1 MTNEKQEP
9 LIPPILLLGLG
20 IASILVAITIA
31 FTNSDNLVLALIAA
45 GVGIGSLVGWG
56 FLSQDQFSS
65 VASGRAL
72 RFGGTSLLVTLIVIV
87 ALIAIYAGVRGLNL
101 RLDVTQQEN
110 FSLPESARELITAYG
125 NDPTQPPVRILAFYN
140 DAASRDQATLLFDD
154 FVQTSNNKISYEFVD
169 PDQNPV
175 IAEQYEI
182 TQAGQIAVV
191 RLENG
196 QPNLETAL
204 TVNSLSQESLTNTV
218 IAVAALGDFRLY
230 VLEVEN
236 GLSIENETPSGMSI
250 YNQIIT
256 ENYQFTTQSISIF
269 DITSGTVNLTDPEA
283 DGIVLMIPGGT
294 SALDD
299 ESLKVITDYLDG
311 GGDAVIFADV
321 NVEPNEE
328 SLATAPN
335 LNEYLARVYGVNFT
349 NSLVLDDRQNFQ
361 SLLAIVTNSFDPAHP
376 VTETFASTNNVAL
389 LFDASHTLQFVETP
403 PANVVLTTLVSSG
416 PDSYSKSID
425 ALAAENVEQV
435 DTDPVGPFPIAIAA
449 ENQTNGSRLVL
460 VGASN
465 LLNNQSSQFSGSG
478 VVNIDLSWNT
488 ALWTAG
494 FFEFYEN
501 LPRGI
506 RRDARAQ
513 DAPIL
518 ASDNQLTLINFLS
531 TLGIPFGIL
540 LLGGGVW
547 FLRRS
552 KVKES

>member
-1 MTNEKQEP
+1 MMTEKQEP

-20 IASILVAITIA
+20 IVSILVAITIA
-31 FTNSDNLVLALIAA
+31 FTNSDNLVLALIAV
-45 GVGIGSLVGWG
+45 GVGIGSLVGWA
-56 FLSQDQFSS
+56 FLSPDQFSQM
-65 VASGRAL
+65 ASGRAI
-72 RFGGTSLLVTLIVIV
+72 RFGGVSLLVTLIVLV
-87 ALIAIYAGVRGLNL
+87 ALVAIYVGVRSLNL

-110 FSLPESARELITAYG
+110 FSLPASARELITAYG
-125 NDPTQPPVRILAFYN
+125 SDPTQPPVRILAFYN

-169 PDQNPV
+169 PDQNPLLT
-175 IAEQYEI
+175 EQYEI
-182 TQAGQIAVV
+182 TQPGQIAVV

-196 QPNLETAL
+196 QPNIETAL

-230 VLEVEN
+230 LLEVEN
-236 GLSIENETPSGMSI
+236 GLNIEDETPAGMST
-250 YNQIIT
+250 YNQVLT
-256 ENYQFTTQSISIF
+256 ESYQFTTQSISIF
-269 DITSGTVNLTDPEA
+269 DITNGTVNLSDPEA
-283 DGIVLMIPGGT
+283 DGIVLLIPGGT

-299 ESLKVITDYLDG
+299 ESLKVITDYLDA
-311 GGDAVIFADV
+311 GGDAVIFADL
-321 NVEPNEE
+321 NIEPQEE

-335 LNEYLARVYGVNFT
+335 FNEYLTRVYGVSFT
-349 NSLVLDDRQNFQ
+349 NNLVLDDRQNFQ
-361 SLLAIVTNSFDPAHP
+361 SLLAIVTNTFDPAHP
-376 VTETFASTNNVAL
+376 VTQTFGSTNNVAL

-403 PANVVLTTLVSSG
+403 PANIVLTTLVSSG

-425 ALAAENVEQV
+425 ALTSENVDQV
-435 DTDPVGPFPIAIAA
+435 DTDPVGPFPIAVSA
-449 ENQTNGSRLVL
+449 ENQSNGSRLVL

-478 VVNIDLSWNT
+478 VVNIDFSWNS

-506 RRDARAQ
+506 RRDARPQ

-518 ASDNQLTLINFLS
+518 ASSNQLTFINFFS
-531 TLGIPFGIL
+531 TLGLPFGIL
-540 LLGGGVW
+540 ILGGVVW
-547 FLRRS
+547 FSRRS